1 MPPQQSEAFPNRG
14 RGSDAKKPKR
24 MMNIIAAKEI
34 RESIYFRKKKQS
46 AVVSITAERSK
57 ERKTE
62 MMLLSFA
69 NKKVIGT
76 PSENC
81 FSRVLGSEGR
91 YCGD

>member
-24 MMNIIAAKEI
+24 MMNIIAAKEV
-34 RESIYFRKKKQS
+34 RESKYFRKKNSRQWFQS
-46 AVVSITAERSK
+46 LLRSK